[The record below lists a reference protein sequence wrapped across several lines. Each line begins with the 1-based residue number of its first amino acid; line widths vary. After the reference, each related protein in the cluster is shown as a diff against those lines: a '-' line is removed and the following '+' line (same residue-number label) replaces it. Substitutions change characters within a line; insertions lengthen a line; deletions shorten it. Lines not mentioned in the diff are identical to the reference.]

1 MFDIRYVLQVREVKL
16 NPGLKY
22 RASGIPCKS
31 YWDQK
36 LVYWLIMNV
45 IEKKRMWWE
54 FVITVKFLP
63 LELTLSL
70 SRQNVTDKPKE
81 YTSYE
86 YAEIPTWALVYESY
100 HFHNA
105 KFDKN
110 STYLMQKADNIVYTN
125 IRECHL
131 PIYMYLNYYP

>member
-1 MFDIRYVLQVREVKL
+1 MK
-16 NPGLKY
+16 
-22 RASGIPCKS
+22 
-31 YWDQK
+31 QK
-36 LVYWLIMNV
+36 KVMRIL
-45 IEKKRMWWE
+45 
-54 FVITVKFLP
+54 ITVKFLP
-63 LELTLSL
+63 LEPTLSL
-70 SRQNVTDKPKE
+70 SGQNVTDKPKE

-86 YAEIPTWALVYESY
+86 YAEIPSWALVYESY

-110 STYLMQKADNIVYTN
+110 STYLMQKADNIVNTN

>member
-1 MFDIRYVLQVREVKL
+1 MFDIRYVLQVREVKR

>member
-1 MFDIRYVLQVREVKL
+1 MLQVREVKR
-16 NPGLKY
+16 NPRLKH
-22 RASGIPCKS
+22 RATGTPCKS
-31 YWDQK
+31 YWDQI

-45 IEKKRMWWE
+45 IEKKRMSWE

-63 LELTLSL
+63 SELTLSL
-70 SRQNVTDKPKE
+70 SGQNVTDKPKE
-81 YTSYE
+81 YNSYE